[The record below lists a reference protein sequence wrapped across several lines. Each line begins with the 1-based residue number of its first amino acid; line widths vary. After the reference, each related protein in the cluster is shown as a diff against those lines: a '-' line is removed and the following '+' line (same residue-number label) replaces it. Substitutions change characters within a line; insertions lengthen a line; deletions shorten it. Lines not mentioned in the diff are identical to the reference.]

1 MVPTSEGGPGLADA
15 AWEGDTGPSQS
26 ALCAV
31 SEESNVSTEQ
41 EQEHRQGQVLAESL
55 TAILTHYFTGWL
67 DNDLKN
73 SNNFLD
79 DDDDVDDLGKTYS
92 LRIPKLTCT

>member
-1 MVPTSEGGPGLADA
+1 MSE
-15 AWEGDTGPSQS
+15 Q
-26 ALCAV
+26 
-31 SEESNVSTEQ
+31 SNVSAEQ
-41 EQEHRQGQVLAESL
+41 EVEHRQ
-55 TAILTHYFTGWL
+55 GWL

-92 LRIPKLTCT
+92 LRIPKLKCT